1 MSRILR
7 PDAPIDMDTQARLL
21 EQLLSVMS
29 EAGVDVLEFGIHHL
43 IQSQTSEVKNGN
55 ELTITLRY
63 KKK

>member
-1 MSRILR
+1 MSRRLR

-29 EAGVDVLEFGIHHL
+29 EAGVDMLEFGIHHL
-43 IQSQTSEVKNGN
+43 IQSATNEVRKGN
-55 ELTITLRY
+55 ELTITIRY